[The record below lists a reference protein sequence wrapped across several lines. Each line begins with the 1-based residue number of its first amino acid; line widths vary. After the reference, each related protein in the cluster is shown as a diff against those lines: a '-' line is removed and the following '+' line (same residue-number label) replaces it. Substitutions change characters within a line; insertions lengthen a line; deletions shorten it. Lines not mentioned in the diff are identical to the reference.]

1 MRSNKKVLIIDDEPH
16 IRRVIEL
23 KLKQR
28 GYQVFEAK
36 DGEEGLE
43 LIHTL
48 CPDAVITDIMMP
60 KLDGKALCEQTN
72 RLKKERPFLTLII
85 TCRISLDERSWIS
98 KMQDTLFME
107 KPFSPSRLL
116 ECIDRYFGVAE
127 YEHGHKPI

>member
-116 ECIDRYFGVAE
+116 ECLDRYFGVAE
-127 YEHGHKPI
+127 

>member
-1 MRSNKKVLIIDDEPH
+1 MRSKKKVLIIDDDPH

-23 KLKQR
+23 KLMQR

-43 LIHTL
+43 LIHRL
-48 CPDAVITDIMMP
+48 RPDAVITDIMMP

-72 RLKKERPFLTLII
+72 GLKKKRPFLTLII
-85 TCRISLDERSWIS
+85 TCRISFDERSWIRN
-98 KMQDTLFME
+98 MQDTLFME

-127 YEHGHKPI
+127 

>member
-1 MRSNKKVLIIDDEPH
+1 LRSKKKVLIIDDEPH

-36 DGEEGLE
+36 DGKEGLE
-43 LIHTL
+43 LIHRL
-48 CPDAVITDIMMP
+48 RPDAVITDIMMP

-72 RLKKERPFLTLII
+72 RLKQERPFLTLII
-85 TCRISLDERSWIS
+85 TCRISFDERSWVS

-127 YEHGHKPI
+127 

>member
-28 GYQVFEAK
+28 GYQVLQAQ
-36 DGEEGLE
+36 DGEEGLD
-43 LIHTL
+43 LIHRH
-48 CPDAVITDIMMP
+48 CPDVIITDIMMP

-72 RLKKERPFLTLII
+72 RLKKERSFLTLII
-85 TCRISLDERSWIS
+85 TCRISPQDQIWIS
-98 KMQDTLFME
+98 KMQETLFME

-116 ECIDRYFGVAE
+116 ECIDRYLGVAE
-127 YEHGHKPI
+127 

>member
-1 MRSNKKVLIIDDEPH
+1 LRSNKKVLIIDDEPH

-72 RLKKERPFLTLII
+72 RLTDPYHNLPD
-85 TCRISLDERSWIS
+85 IS
-98 KMQDTLFME
+98 
-107 KPFSPSRLL
+107 
-116 ECIDRYFGVAE
+116 
-127 YEHGHKPI
+127 

>member
-28 GYQVFEAK
+28 GYQVFQAK

-127 YEHGHKPI
+127 

>member
-23 KLKQR
+23 KLRQR

-60 KLDGKALCEQTN
+60 KLDGKTLCEQTN
-72 RLKKERPFLTLII
+72 RLKKERPFLTLIM
-85 TCRISLDERSWIS
+85 TSRISLDERSWIS
-98 KMQDTLFME
+98 EMQDTLFME

-127 YEHGHKPI
+127 

>member
-1 MRSNKKVLIIDDEPH
+1 MRSKKKVLIIDDEPH

-43 LIHTL
+43 LIHRL

-72 RLKKERPFLTLII
+72 GLKKKRPFLTLII
-85 TCRISLDERSWIS
+85 TCRISFDERSWVS

-127 YEHGHKPI
+127 

>member
-1 MRSNKKVLIIDDEPH
+1 LRKDKKVLIIDDEPH

-28 GYQVFEAK
+28 GYQVLQAK
-36 DGEEGLE
+36 DGEEGLQ
-43 LIHTL
+43 LIRTQR
-48 CPDAVITDIMMP
+48 PDAVITDIMMP

-72 RLKKERPFLTLII
+72 PLKKQHPFLTLIV
-85 TCRISLDERSWIS
+85 TCRISPGEHHWIS

-116 ECIDRYFGVAE
+116 ECIDRYFGVT
-127 YEHGHKPI
+127 P

>member
-98 KMQDTLFME
+98 EMQDTLFME

-127 YEHGHKPI
+127 

>member
-28 GYQVFEAK
+28 GYQVLQAQ
-36 DGEEGLE
+36 DGEEGLD
-43 LIHTL
+43 LIHRH
-48 CPDAVITDIMMP
+48 CPDVIITDIMMP
-60 KLDGKALCEQTN
+60 KLDGKALCQQTN
-72 RLKKERPFLTLII
+72 RLKKERSFLTLII
-85 TCRISLDERSWIS
+85 TCRISPQDKIWIN
-98 KMQDTLFME
+98 KMQETLFME

-127 YEHGHKPI
+127 

>member
-1 MRSNKKVLIIDDEPH
+1 LRSKKKVLIIDDEPH

-36 DGEEGLE
+36 DGKEGLE
-43 LIHTL
+43 LIHRL
-48 CPDAVITDIMMP
+48 RPDAVITDIMMP

-72 RLKKERPFLTLII
+72 GLKKERPFLTLII
-85 TCRISLDERSWIS
+85 TCRISLDERSWVS

-127 YEHGHKPI
+127 

>member
-28 GYQVFEAK
+28 GYQVLQAQ
-36 DGEEGLE
+36 DGEEGLD
-43 LIHTL
+43 LIHRH
-48 CPDAVITDIMMP
+48 CPDVVITDIMMP
-60 KLDGKALCEQTN
+60 KLDGKALCQQTN
-72 RLKKERPFLTLII
+72 RLKKERSFLTLII
-85 TCRISLDERSWIS
+85 TCRISPQDKIWIN
-98 KMQDTLFME
+98 KMQETLFME

-127 YEHGHKPI
+127 

>member
-1 MRSNKKVLIIDDEPH
+1 
-16 IRRVIEL
+16 VIEL

-43 LIHTL
+43 LIH
-48 CPDAVITDIMMP
+48 
-60 KLDGKALCEQTN
+60 
-72 RLKKERPFLTLII
+72 KERPFLTLII

-116 ECIDRYFGVAE
+116 ECLDRYFGVAE
-127 YEHGHKPI
+127 

>member
-1 MRSNKKVLIIDDEPH
+1 MRSKKKVLIIDDEPH
-16 IRRVIEL
+16 IRRVVEL

-43 LIHTL
+43 LIHRL
-48 CPDAVITDIMMP
+48 RPDAVITDIMMP

-72 RLKKERPFLTLII
+72 GLKKKRPFLTLII
-85 TCRISLDERSWIS
+85 TCRISFDERSWIRN
-98 KMQDTLFME
+98 MQDTLFME

-127 YEHGHKPI
+127 

>member
-43 LIHTL
+43 LIYRL

-116 ECIDRYFGVAE
+116 ECLDRYFGVAE
-127 YEHGHKPI
+127 